1 MFVFTSKAQKH
12 ISIQGIYSKWNNS
25 SFAIE
30 VALEK
35 IMKFHKRNAALAFI
49 LGTVKFMK
57 IIMMDSF
64 LWNSSP
70 TQNFAPYF

>member
-12 ISIQGIYSKWNNS
+12 IRIEDIYSKWNNS
-25 SFAIE
+25 PFVIE

-35 IMKFHKRNAALAFI
+35 IMKFHKRNAVLAFI
-49 LGTVKFMK
+49 LGNAEFMK

-70 TQNFAPYF
+70 TKNFAPYF